1 MASAKLLQK
10 ELVDQA
16 QLHKF
21 KDNEKNQKI
30 ESKFQKYASLAKD
43 KKSVDKL
50 RKKVS
55 HQIEHQIKDLKA
67 LRLDIAK
74 MAGIN
79 VDEIELPFNRIH
91 DYHLEEND
99 SL

>member
-1 MASAKLLQK
+1 M
-10 ELVDQA
+10 
-16 QLHKF
+16 
-21 KDNEKNQKI
+21 
-30 ESKFQKYASLAKD
+30 
-43 KKSVDKL
+43 
-50 RKKVS
+50 S

-67 LRLDIAK
+67 LRLEIAK